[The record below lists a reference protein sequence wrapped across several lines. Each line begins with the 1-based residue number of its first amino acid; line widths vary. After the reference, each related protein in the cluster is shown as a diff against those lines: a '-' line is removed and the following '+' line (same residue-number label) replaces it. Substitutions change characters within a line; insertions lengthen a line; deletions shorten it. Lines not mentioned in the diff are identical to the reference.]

1 MSMGDEEEVFCRKTR
16 TRRQGPS
23 NGFSNTCQKVT
34 SDVWLRIKSM
44 ESGGGGGGMGE
55 EGKLS
60 GLCAMKRVGTEDMM
74 TVGTQHD
81 SPETM
86 VMSRP
91 PMSLIDKSR
100 FVAWLQPE
108 TVMSVVHTITK
119 GYEDV
124 PDL

>member
-1 MSMGDEEEVFCRKTR
+1 
-16 TRRQGPS
+16 
-23 NGFSNTCQKVT
+23 
-34 SDVWLRIKSM
+34 
-44 ESGGGGGGMGE
+44 MGE

-60 GLCAMKRVGTEDMM
+60 GLCAMKRGGTEDMM

-86 VMSRP
+86 VMFRP
-91 PMSLIDKSR
+91 PMSLRDKSR